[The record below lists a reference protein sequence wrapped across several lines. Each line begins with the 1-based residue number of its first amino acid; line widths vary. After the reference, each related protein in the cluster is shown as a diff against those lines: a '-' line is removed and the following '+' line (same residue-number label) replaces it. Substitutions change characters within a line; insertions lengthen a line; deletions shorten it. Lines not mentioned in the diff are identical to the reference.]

1 MSITRHVP
9 ILWLTLRQFRA
20 GRATLLVALFAATPV
35 LFAAIFRWSSET
47 ADAAEFLTTLFLE
60 ILAPTIL
67 PLATLILATNALG
80 NEMADRTLVYIV
92 LKPVARGRLI
102 VEKFI
107 ASALVTGLAFA
118 VGLVATWVI
127 ASGGSGSE
135 RVLGA
140 MLAGTVA
147 GIAAYGAL
155 FLLIS
160 LLVPRALLVGIIYVL
175 IWESALARFIP
186 GIKLLSV
193 RHFAQSVFVRI
204 LDNPAVRLDRA
215 LQFSSA
221 TIVLTVLVVAALA
234 LATWRLR
241 QMNLP

>member
-1 MSITRHVP
+1 MSITRRAP

-47 ADAAEFLTTLFLE
+47 GDAAEFLTNQFLE

-80 NEMADRTLVYIV
+80 NEIADRTLVYIV
-92 LKPVARGRLI
+92 LKPVARSRLI

-107 ASALVTGLAFA
+107 ASALVTALAFA
-118 VGLVATWVI
+118 IGLVATWVV
-127 ASGGSGSE
+127 ASGGSGSG
-135 RVLGA
+135 RMLGA
-140 MLAGTVA
+140 LLAGTLA
-147 GIAAYGAL
+147 GVAAYGAL
-155 FLLIS
+155 FLLVS

-186 GIKLLSV
+186 GIKMLSV
-193 RHFAQSVFVRI
+193 RHFAQSVFVRL
-204 LDNPAVRLDRA
+204 LDNPSVRLDRA
-215 LQFSSA
+215 LQLSSA
-221 TIVLTVLVVAALA
+221 TIVLAVLVIAALA
-234 LATWRLR
+234 LATLRLR
-241 QMNLP
+241 QMNIP